1 MEDGGYL
8 LGSDGKC
15 DNTVTC
21 TNMELENVPDELS
34 EILDFP
40 TK

>member
-15 DNTVTC
+15 DNIATC
-21 TNMELENVPDELS
+21 TNMELEDVPDELS
-34 EILDFP
+34 EILDFQ
-40 TK
+40 TE